1 MFHYTLL
8 LLSKFRGGF
17 QKETAVSS
25 VRSETRLFPYSS
37 AVNSSP
43 LASSLHGFM
52 ILGEDR
58 DHLGEYLLTMLRA
71 LGSTPSTA
79 ETACGGTYWRFR
91 G

>member
-8 LLSKFRGGF
+8 LLSKFRADF
-17 QKETAVSS
+17 QKGIAVSS
-25 VRSETRLFPYSS
+25 VRSEMKLFPYS
-37 AVNSSP
+37 AAGNSSP
-43 LASSLHGFM
+43 LASSLQAFM

-58 DHLGEYLLTMLRA
+58 DHLGQYLLTMHRA

-79 ETACGGTYWRFR
+79 ETACGTYWRFR